1 QWSMRIS
8 AYAQRLIDGLDKL
21 DWPQPLKDS
30 QINWIGRSE
39 GASVEFRIL
48 PPTPS
53 EGGGGSPGYLTGKPE
68 IASLLLERAKEM
80 RANPTKAESALWQ
93 CLKGKK
99 LDVKFRQQHL
109 IDTFIADFVC
119 LDRKLIIEVDGD
131 IHDFQQ
137 EKDKEREDVLK
148 ELGYTI

>member
-1 QWSMRIS
+1 
-8 AYAQRLIDGLDKL
+8 
-21 DWPQPLKDS
+21 
-30 QINWIGRSE
+30 
-39 GASVEFRIL
+39 
-48 PPTPS
+48 
-53 EGGGGSPGYLTGKPE
+53 
-68 IASLLLERAKEM
+68 
-80 RANPTKAESALWQ
+80 

-109 IDTFIADFVC
+109 IDAFIADFVC

-148 ELGYTI
+148 ELGYTILRFKNEEVLGDIDSVISKIKDNLDVLPSGKDSGWEASGKDLGWEISVFTTRPDTIFGVTFMTLAPELELVKKITTPEQKAE